1 MQAVSSIFQSHGYIG
16 DMPAG
21 RPSTRKRT
29 TLGERIASA
38 RQQAGLTQTDLA
50 SRVGATQR
58 VIAYWEREAVSLRPE
73 QVQALADAL
82 NISADDLLGRKAA
95 KARGTGPVGRAKK
108 LFDSI
113 SQLPRHQ
120 QEKIISILEPFV
132 REHVA
137 ANGTNGH

>member
-1 MQAVSSIFQSHGYIG
+1 
-16 DMPAG
+16 MPAG
-21 RPSTRKRT
+21 RPPSRERT

-38 RQQAGLTQTDLA
+38 RLQAGLTQTDLA
-50 SRVGATQR
+50 NRASVTQR

-82 NISADDLLGRKAA
+82 NISADDLLGRKAT
-95 KARGTGPVGRAKK
+95 KARGNGPVGRAKK

-113 SQLPRHQ
+113 SRLPRHQ

-137 ANGTNGH
+137 ANGAH

>member
-1 MQAVSSIFQSHGYIG
+1 
-16 DMPAG
+16 
-21 RPSTRKRT
+21 
-29 TLGERIASA
+29 LGERIASA
-38 RQQAGLTQTDLA
+38 RLHAGLTQTDLA
-50 SRVGATQR
+50 NQVSVSQR

-82 NISADDLLGRKAA
+82 NISADDLLGRKAS
-95 KARGTGPVGRAKK
+95 KSRGSGPVGRAKK

-137 ANGTNGH
+137 ATVGH

>member
-1 MQAVSSIFQSHGYIG
+1 MQAIPFISVTDPYNAS
-16 DMPAG
+16 MPAG
-21 RPSTRKRT
+21 RPPSRERT

-38 RQQAGLTQTDLA
+38 RLQAGLTQTDLA
-50 SRVGATQR
+50 TRADVSQR
-58 VIAYWEREAVSLRPE
+58 VIAYWEREAVSIRPE

-82 NISADDLLGRKAA
+82 NISADDLLGRQAA
-95 KARGTGPVGRAKK
+95 KTRGNGPVSRAKK

-132 REHVA
+132 RQHVS
-137 ANGTNGH
+137 ANGKL

>member
-1 MQAVSSIFQSHGYIG
+1 MIPSLLAWNRKSCQEL
-16 DMPAG
+16 MPD
-21 RPSTRKRT
+21 P
-29 TLGERIASA
+29 L
-38 RQQAGLTQTDLA
+38 DPP
-50 SRVGATQR
+50 QR

-82 NISADDLLGRKAA
+82 NISADDLLGRKAT
-95 KARGTGPVGRAKK
+95 KARGNGPVGRAKK

-137 ANGTNGH
+137 ANGAH